1 VGCGVTNDDRLLKLY
16 TNLINIQVTYYLRG
30 MRWVG
35 HVVCMEEI
43 TSVHKILFGKS
54 KGKRPLGR
62 PRCGQGDN
70 IKMDLREIVWS
81 GVH

>member
-1 VGCGVTNDDRLLKLY
+1 
-16 TNLINIQVTYYLRG
+16 
-30 MRWVG
+30 
-35 HVVCMEEI
+35 MEEI

-81 GVH
+81 GVHYIHLAPGTYWRLAINTIMNFRVPVHMLTHPLINTDVI